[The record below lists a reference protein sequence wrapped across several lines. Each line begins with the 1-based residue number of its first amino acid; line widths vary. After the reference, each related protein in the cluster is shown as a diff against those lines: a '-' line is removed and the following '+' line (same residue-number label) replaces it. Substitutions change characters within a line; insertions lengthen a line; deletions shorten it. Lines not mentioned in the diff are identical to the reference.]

1 MADRL
6 QADICVIGAG
16 SAGLS
21 VAAGASQMGA
31 KTVLIERAEM
41 GGDCL
46 NYGCVPSKSLLA
58 AAKAAAFYRS
68 TAPFGITYEPPRVDF
83 PAVRDHVHGVIA
95 GIAPQDSVERF
106 EGLGVAVLRAEA
118 KFTGAAEVKAGGT
131 RVQARRFVVAT
142 GSQPVVPPLPGLAEV
157 DYLTNETVFAL
168 DRLPARLIVV
178 GGGPIGCELGQ
189 AFRRLGSE
197 VVIVELATI
206 LPNDDPELG
215 ELVRLSLRAEG
226 VELHERT
233 RAGAVRRDGAGLVL
247 EIERE
252 GGGEGGGDGREVLAG
267 DALLLAVGRR
277 PVVEGLDLEAAG
289 IVYDRSGITVDGRLR
304 TSNRKVFAAGDVAGG
319 FQFTHVAG
327 YHAGVVLKNALFRL
341 PAKVDERA
349 VPWVT
354 YTEPELAHVGLTE
367 AAAKERHGAIR
378 VLRWPFAENDRARCE
393 RQQDGLVKVVTTP
406 RGKVLGASLVGP
418 HAGELIHPWVLA
430 ISKGL
435 GIGAMAQMIAPYPTL
450 GEVNKRAA
458 GSFYTAKLFG
468 EGTRRL
474 VRLLAK
480 LG

>member
-1 MADRL
+1 MAENLR
-6 QADICVIGAG
+6 ADICVIGAG

-58 AAKAAAFYRS
+58 AAKAAAHHRF
-68 TAPFGITYEPPRVDF
+68 TAPMGVTYDPPRVDF
-83 PAVRDHVHGVIA
+83 PAVREHVRGVIA

-106 EGLGVAVLRAEA
+106 EGLGVTVLRADA
-118 KFTGAAEVKAGGT
+118 RFVGPGEVEAGGT
-131 RVQARRFVVAT
+131 RIQARRFVVAT
-142 GSQPVVPPLPGLAEV
+142 GSQPVVPPLPGLEEV

-168 DRLPARLIVV
+168 GEAPAHMIVV
-178 GGGPIGCELGQ
+178 GGGPIGCELSQ

-197 VVIVELATI
+197 VTIVEMATI
-206 LPNDDPELG
+206 LPNDDPELA
-215 ELVRLSLRAEG
+215 ELVRTRLRAEG
-226 VELHERT
+226 VQLHEQT

-247 EIERE
+247 EIERNGGRE
-252 GGGEGGGDGREVLAG
+252 GGKESLAG

-289 IVYDRSGITVDGRLR
+289 IEHDRKGIKVDRRLR
-304 TSNRKVFAAGDVAGG
+304 SSNRKVFAAGDVAGG

-341 PAKVDERA
+341 PAKVDHRA

-354 YTEPELAHVGLTE
+354 YTDPELAHVGLTE
-367 AAAKERHGAIR
+367 SAAKQRHGNIR
-378 VLRWPFAENDRARCE
+378 VLRWPFAENDRAHCE
-393 RQQDGLVKVVTTP
+393 RQEDGLVKVVTTP
-406 RGKVLGASLVGP
+406 RGKVLGASIVGP
-418 HAGELIHPWVLA
+418 HAGELIHPWVLT

-458 GSFYTAKLFG
+458 GSYYTAKLFG
-468 EGTRRL
+468 DRTRRL
-474 VRLLAK
+474 VHLLQK

>member
-1 MADRL
+1 MADTLR
-6 QADICVIGAG
+6 ADICVIGAG

-58 AAKAAAFYRS
+58 AAKAAAGRDLAARMGVIYD
-68 TAPFGITYEPPRVDF
+68 PPRVDF
-83 PAVRDHVHGVIA
+83 PAVRDHVRGVIDA
-95 GIAPQDSVERF
+95 IAPHDSQARF
-106 EGLGVAVLRAEA
+106 EGLGVTVLRSEA
-118 KFTGAAEVKAGGT
+118 RFVGQREVEAGGT
-131 RVQARRFVVAT
+131 RIRARRFVIAT
-142 GSQPVVPPLPGLAEV
+142 GSEPVVPPLPGLEQI
-157 DYLTNETVFAL
+157 DYLTNETVFQLGTA
-168 DRLPARLIVV
+168 PARLIVV
-178 GGGPIGCELGQ
+178 GGGPIGCELTQ
-189 AFRRLGSE
+189 AFHRLGSA
-197 VVIVELATI
+197 VTIVELASL
-206 LPNDDPELG
+206 LPNDDPELV
-215 ELVRLSLRAEG
+215 ELVRTRLRAEG
-226 VELHERT
+226 IQLRERA
-233 RAGAVRRDGAGLVL
+233 RAVAVRREGGGFAL
-247 EIERE
+247 EIERD
-252 GGGEGGGDGREVLAG
+252 GGAESLAG

-277 PVVEGLDLEAAG
+277 PVVDGLGLEAAG
-289 IVYDRSGITVDGRLR
+289 IAHDRKGVTVDRRLR

-319 FQFTHVAG
+319 FQFTHIAG

-341 PAKVDERA
+341 PAKVDDRA

-354 YTEPELAHVGLTE
+354 YTDPELAHVGLNE
-367 AAAKERHGAIR
+367 AAARDRHGAIR

-393 RQQDGLVKVVTTP
+393 RQVGGLVKVVTTP
-406 RGKVLGASLVGP
+406 RGRILGASIVGP

-430 ISKGL
+430 LSRSL

-458 GSFYTAKLFG
+458 GSFYTEKLFSDR
-468 EGTRRL
+468 TRRL

>member
-6 QADICVIGAG
+6 RADICVIGAG

-31 KTVLIERAEM
+31 ETVLIERAKM

-58 AAKAAAFYRS
+58 AAKAAAFHRS
-68 TAPFGITYEPPRVDF
+68 AAPFGVTYEPPRVDF
-83 PAVRDHVHGVIA
+83 PAVREHVRGVIA
-95 GIAPQDSVERF
+95 GIAPHDSVERF
-106 EGLGVAVLRAEA
+106 EGLGATVLRAEA
-118 KFTGAAEVKAGGT
+118 RFVGPSEVEADGA
-131 RVQARRFVVAT
+131 RIRARRFVVAT

-157 DYLTNETVFAL
+157 DYLTNETVFELA
-168 DRLPARLIVV
+168 RLPARLIVV
-178 GGGPIGCELGQ
+178 GGGPVGCELGQ

-197 VVIVELATI
+197 VAIVETASI
-206 LPNDDPELG
+206 LPNDDPELA

-226 VELHERT
+226 VELHEGT
-233 RAGAVRRDGAGLVL
+233 RAGAVRRDGAGLALDV
-247 EIERE
+247 ED
-252 GGGEGGGDGREVLAG
+252 DGKHATLAC

-277 PVVEGLDLEAAG
+277 PVVEGLNLEAAG
-289 IVYDRSGITVDGRLR
+289 IEFDRSGIKVDRRLR
-304 TSNRKVFAAGDVAGG
+304 TSNRKIFAAGDVAGG
-319 FQFTHVAG
+319 YQFTHVAG

-341 PAKVDERA
+341 PAKVDDRA

-354 YTEPELAHVGLTE
+354 YTDPELAHVGLTE
-367 AAAKERHGAIR
+367 AAAKARHGAIR

-393 RQQDGLVKVVTTP
+393 RQPDGLVKVVATP

-430 ISKGL
+430 VSKGL
-435 GIGAMAQMIAPYPTL
+435 GLGAMAHMIAPYPTL

>member
-1 MADRL
+1 MAENLR
-6 QADICVIGAG
+6 ADICVIGAG

-58 AAKAAAFYRS
+58 AAKAAALHRF
-68 TAPFGITYEPPRVDF
+68 TAPMGVSYAPPEIDF
-83 PAVRDHVHGVIA
+83 QAVRDHLRGVIA
-95 GIAPQDSVERF
+95 GIAPHDSVERF
-106 EGLGVAVLRAEA
+106 EGLGVTVLRADA
-118 KFTGAAEVKAGGT
+118 RFVGPGEVEAGGT
-131 RVQARRFVVAT
+131 RIEARRFVVAT
-142 GSQPVVPPLPGLAEV
+142 GSQPVVPPLPGLGEV

-168 DRLPARLIVV
+168 GAAPAHMIVV
-178 GGGPIGCELGQ
+178 GGGPIGCELSQ

-197 VVIVELATI
+197 VTIVEMAAI
-206 LPNDDPELG
+206 LPNDDPELA
-215 ELVRLSLRAEG
+215 ELVRLRLRAEG
-226 VELHERT
+226 VRLLERA
-233 RAGAVRRDGAGLVL
+233 RAGAVRREGAGLVL
-247 EIERE
+247 EVERE
-252 GGGEGGGDGREVLAG
+252 DGRENLAG

-277 PVVEGLDLEAAG
+277 PAVEGLDLEAAG
-289 IVYDRSGITVDGRLR
+289 IDHDHKGIKVDRRLR
-304 TSNRKVFAAGDVAGG
+304 SSNRKVFAAGDVAGG

-341 PAKVDERA
+341 PAKVDDRA

-354 YTEPELAHVGLTE
+354 YTDPELAHVGLTE
-367 AAAKERHGAIR
+367 SAAQARHGEIR

-393 RQQDGLVKVVTTP
+393 RQEDGLVKVVTTP
-406 RGKVLGASLVGP
+406 RGKVLGASIVGP
-418 HAGELIHPWVLA
+418 HAGELIHAWVLA
-430 ISKGL
+430 ISAGL
-435 GIGAMAQMIAPYPTL
+435 GVGAMAQMIAPYPTL

-458 GSFYTAKLFG
+458 GSYYTAKLFG
-468 EGTRRL
+468 GRTRRL

>member
-1 MADRL
+1 MAENLR
-6 QADICVIGAG
+6 ADICVIGAG

-58 AAKAAAFYRS
+58 AAKAAALHRF
-68 TAPFGITYEPPRVDF
+68 TAPMGVSYAPPEIDF
-83 PAVRDHVHGVIA
+83 QAVRDHLRGVIA
-95 GIAPQDSVERF
+95 GIAPHDSVARF
-106 EGLGVAVLRAEA
+106 EGLGVTVLRADA
-118 KFTGAAEVKAGGT
+118 RFVGPGEVEAGGT
-131 RVQARRFVVAT
+131 RIEARRFVVAT
-142 GSQPVVPPLPGLAEV
+142 GSQPVVPPLPGLGEV

-168 DRLPARLIVV
+168 GAAPAHMIVV
-178 GGGPIGCELGQ
+178 GGGPIGCELSQ

-197 VVIVELATI
+197 VTIVEMAAI
-206 LPNDDPELG
+206 LPNDDPELA
-215 ELVRLSLRAEG
+215 ELVRLRLRAEG
-226 VELHERT
+226 VRLLERA
-233 RAGAVRRDGAGLVL
+233 RAGAVRREGAGLVL
-247 EIERE
+247 EVERE
-252 GGGEGGGDGREVLAG
+252 DGRENLAG

-277 PVVEGLDLEAAG
+277 PAVEGLDLEAAG
-289 IVYDRSGITVDGRLR
+289 IDHDHKGIKVDRRLR
-304 TSNRKVFAAGDVAGG
+304 SSNRKVFAAGDVAGG

-341 PAKVDERA
+341 PAKVDDRA

-354 YTEPELAHVGLTE
+354 YTDPELAHVGLTE
-367 AAAKERHGAIR
+367 SAAQARHGEIR

-393 RQQDGLVKVVTTP
+393 RQEDGLVKVVTTP
-406 RGKVLGASLVGP
+406 RGKVLGASIVGP
-418 HAGELIHPWVLA
+418 HAGELIHAWVLA
-430 ISKGL
+430 ISAGL
-435 GIGAMAQMIAPYPTL
+435 GVGAMAQMIAPYPTL

-458 GSFYTAKLFG
+458 GSYYTAKLFG
-468 EGTRRL
+468 GRTRRL

>member
-1 MADRL
+1 MAENLR
-6 QADICVIGAG
+6 ADICVIGAG

-58 AAKAAAFYRS
+58 AAKAAAFHRF
-68 TAPFGITYEPPRVDF
+68 TAPMGVSYAPPEIDF
-83 PAVRDHVHGVIA
+83 QAVRDHLRGVIA
-95 GIAPQDSVERF
+95 GIAPHDSVERF
-106 EGLGVAVLRAEA
+106 EGLGVTVLRADA
-118 KFTGAAEVKAGGT
+118 RFVGPGEVEAGGT
-131 RVQARRFVVAT
+131 RIEARRFVVAT
-142 GSQPVVPPLPGLAEV
+142 GSLPVVPPLPGLDEV

-168 DRLPARLIVV
+168 GAAPAHMIVV
-178 GGGPIGCELGQ
+178 GGGPIGCELSQ

-197 VVIVELATI
+197 VTIVEMATI
-206 LPNDDPELG
+206 LPSDDPELA
-215 ELVRLSLRAEG
+215 ELVRLRLRAEG
-226 VELHERT
+226 VRLLERT
-233 RAGAVRRDGAGLVL
+233 RAGAVRREGAGLVL
-247 EIERE
+247 EVERE
-252 GGGEGGGDGREVLAG
+252 GGRESLAG

-277 PVVEGLDLEAAG
+277 PVVEGLDLEVAG
-289 IVYDRSGITVDGRLR
+289 VDHDHKGIKVDRRLR
-304 TSNRKVFAAGDVAGG
+304 SSNRKVFAAGDVAGG

-341 PAKVDERA
+341 PAKVDDRA

-354 YTEPELAHVGLTE
+354 YTDPELAHVGLTE
-367 AAAKERHGAIR
+367 SAAKARHGEIR

-393 RQQDGLVKVVTTP
+393 RQEDGLVKVVTTP
-406 RGKVLGASLVGP
+406 RGKVLGASIVGP
-418 HAGELIHPWVLA
+418 HAGELIHAWVLA
-430 ISKGL
+430 ISAGL
-435 GIGAMAQMIAPYPTL
+435 GVGAMAQMIAPYPTL

-458 GSFYTAKLFG
+458 GSYYTAKLFG
-468 EGTRRL
+468 GRTRRL

>member
-31 KTVLIERAEM
+31 KTVLIERAVM

-58 AAKAAAFYRS
+58 AAKAAVLHRHTGAMGV
-68 TAPFGITYEPPRVDF
+68 AYEPPRIDF
-83 PAVRDHVHGVIA
+83 PAVRDHVRGVIA
-95 GIAPQDSVERF
+95 GIAPHDSQERF
-106 EGLGVAVLRAEA
+106 EGLGVTVLRSQARFVGPGEVEA
-118 KFTGAAEVKAGGT
+118 GDT
-131 RVQARRFVVAT
+131 RIRARRFVVAT
-142 GSQPVVPPLPGLAEV
+142 GSQPVVPPLPGLDEV

-168 DRLPARLIVV
+168 GAAPAHMIVV
-178 GGGPIGCELGQ
+178 GGGPIGCELSQ

-197 VVIVELATI
+197 VTIVEMAQI
-206 LPNDDPELG
+206 LPNDDPELA
-215 ELVRLSLRAEG
+215 ELVRLRLRAEG
-226 VELHERT
+226 IRLHEGT

-247 EIERE
+247 EIER
-252 GGGEGGGDGREVLAG
+252 DGNAESLAG

-277 PVVEGLDLEAAG
+277 PAVEGLDLEAAG
-289 IVYDRSGITVDGRLR
+289 IDHDRKGITVDRRLR
-304 TSNRKVFAAGDVAGG
+304 SSNRKVFAAGDVAGG

-341 PAKVDERA
+341 PAKVDDRA

-354 YTEPELAHVGLTE
+354 YSDPELAHVGLAE
-367 AAAKERHGAIR
+367 AAAKERHGDIR
-378 VLRWPFAENDRARCE
+378 ILRWPFAENDRARCE
-393 RQQDGLVKVVTTP
+393 RQEDGLVKVVTTP
-406 RGKVLGASLVGP
+406 RGRVLGASIVGP

-435 GIGAMAQMIAPYPTL
+435 GVGAMAQMIAPYPTL

-458 GSFYTAKLFG
+458 GSFYTPKLFG
-468 EGTRRL
+468 ARTRRL
-474 VRLLAK
+474 VRLLGK